1 MVMIMNMVVRSNDV
15 KLIERVEVQA
25 TLYGAIGET
34 LTLSGPTNTQVVL
47 NEHGIGS
54 ATLLTGQYNIT
65 GSISKEAL
73 PSGRTA
79 TLLESDTILTAYPSG
94 AIFWFGNGDA
104 SGDPLYS
111 KCGNFIHDVN
121 IHPSE
126 VSRGKTCESSVINNT
141 SNIELAYT
149 FNGYGTSYR
158 IGAEFYMKNSISTS
172 GYSNLNVLSSGSGK
186 FYTVNSIVTNYSYV
200 DKGSAGSL
208 ITLTPAPYLTFYYD
222 DYSAYVNSSTLVKA
236 IYLT

>member
-1 MVMIMNMVVRSNDV
+1 MILNMLVSTG
-15 KLIERVEVQA
+15 A
-25 TLYGAIGET
+25 TAATVTNKSVTFYGGVGET
-34 LTLSGPTNTQVVL
+34 LTLYGDTVQTVAL
-47 NEHGIGS
+47 NSNGIGT
-54 ATLLTGQYNIT
+54 ATIPTGNYIIL
-65 GSISKEAL
+65 GSLSKEAL
-73 PSGRTA
+73 PNGKSV
-79 TLLESDTILTAYPSG
+79 TITSSTSTVTAYPSG

-111 KCGNFIHDVN
+111 KCGSFIHDVD
-121 IHPSE
+121 IHPAE
-126 VSRGKTCESSVINNT
+126 ASRGKTCDSSVINNAN
-141 SNIELAYT
+141 NIELSYA

-158 IGAEFYMKNSISTS
+158 VGAEFYMKNSMSTS